1 LTYVNAA
8 RRAPMHTIHLLP
20 VNGGNSM
27 VKNPLGRKLLS
38 VVLVI
43 AGAVLIFLAPDH
55 IWVGGVMAALG
66 VGIEF
71 IRIVVDEH
79 RKK

>member
-1 LTYVNAA
+1 
-8 RRAPMHTIHLLP
+8 M
-20 VNGGNSM
+20 M
-27 VKNPLGRKLLS
+27 KNPRSRRVLS

-43 AGAVLIFLAPDH
+43 AGGVLIFLAPDH
-55 IWVGGVMAALG
+55 VWIGGVMAALG